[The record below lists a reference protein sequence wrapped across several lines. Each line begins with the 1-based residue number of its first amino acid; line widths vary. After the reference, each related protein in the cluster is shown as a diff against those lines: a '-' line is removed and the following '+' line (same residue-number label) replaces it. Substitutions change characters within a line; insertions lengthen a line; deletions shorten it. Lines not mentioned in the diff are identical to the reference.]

1 MWFIALGLAIAAAVY
16 IQYII
21 YKKNGFSDLTYTVSF
36 GEDEV
41 FEGDYIYLYEK
52 IVNDKRITL
61 PFVKVDT
68 DLPEGLE
75 FTLIESVEGSKVRK
89 IKKIGRVQSVF
100 ILRPGTQ
107 IERRWRVYC
116 ARRGEYQLEGAIMV
130 ITDLLGLTQ
139 MSKRVELTTHEK
151 TNLTVLPTPIDLNE
165 NYASSRY
172 LSGDVISDK
181 CITIDPQRLCGV
193 REYTIYDPMNKINWK
208 STAAHSRLMVN
219 LEEKVVRHSFS
230 VILNMNS
237 RLTERY
243 ADDLVDRGAV
253 ERGISVCA
261 AIFNSA
267 SELEVPIRF
276 FSNADIDEHMT
287 ELGADRADD
296 SKIGSQILSTRK
308 FQGKRDLLYGLRI
321 LSAIKPKISVPAEK
335 MLDYILENIEQ
346 YNDNENFVIVTPYL
360 DQRMIN
366 YHAIMKKQ
374 GIDVIFYVTSG
385 RVDVAEYPENI
396 EIYYRTY

>member
-1 MWFIALGLAIAAAVY
+1 MWFIALASAIAAAVY

-21 YKKNGFSDLTYTVSF
+21 YKKKGFSDLTYTVSF
-36 GEDEV
+36 GADEV
-41 FEGDYIYLYEK
+41 LEGDYIYLYEK

-75 FTLIESVEGSKVRK
+75 FTLIESVEGSKVKK

-116 ARRGEYQLEGAIMV
+116 ARRGEYKLEGAIMV

-139 MSKRVELTTHEK
+139 MSKRVELTSHEK
-151 TNLTVLPTPIDLNE
+151 TSLTVLPTPIDLNE

-181 CITIDPQRLCGV
+181 CITSDPQRLCGV

-208 STAAHSRLMVN
+208 STASHSRLMVN

-267 SELEVPIRF
+267 CELEVPIRF
-276 FSNADIDEHMT
+276 FSNTDIDEHIQN
-287 ELGADRADD
+287 LGADRADD

-321 LSAIKPKISVPAEK
+321 LSAIKPKISVSAEK

-366 YHAIMKKQ
+366 YHAIMKRQ